1 MKFLK
6 HFENDYEANLYICKG
21 SNFLDLYCGAFGSVS
36 AVTPPLVVYVAISV
50 SVHITHFCLYF
61 RHPADFCKLIKQ
73 IKVSF
78 LSSRST
84 INILMTR

>member
-1 MKFLK
+1 MKFPK
-6 HFENDYEANLYICKG
+6 HFENDYEANLNICKG
-21 SNFLDLYCGAFGSVS
+21 SDSLDLYCGAFGAVSSV
-36 AVTPPLVVYVAISV
+36 TLPLVVYDVNSLT
-50 SVHITHFCLYF
+50 VHITHFCLYF